1 MIIDIV
7 EERKLGGGLSC
18 KRFCIFKSSNH
29 IRISKVTYDVNHFFS
44 YLYNLHYVVLQVF
57 RMDFIA

>member
-29 IRISKVTYDVNHFFS
+29 IRISKVTYDVNHFFFVS
-44 YLYNLHYVVLQVF
+44 LQF
-57 RMDFIA
+57 ALCSIASV